1 MRWLARSTPLPSAS
15 FSSANRPAS
24 IRLASSTSCPA
35 LSSGTFAEPKM
46 RIVVHGAKVHGFL
59 NVND

>member
-1 MRWLARSTPLPSAS
+1 
-15 FSSANRPAS
+15 
-24 IRLASSTSCPA
+24 